1 MNFRGPRRQWPGA
14 EPGVARR
21 GVTAHVVRM
30 RNVIRLFFG
39 LLVLAVAAAQARP
52 FMVMV
57 YNVENL
63 HDADG
68 VATFEDYQPAR
79 YSKTHVLTKLN
90 NIAKVLAQ
98 FEGGRGPDVIL
109 FQELEADFTPGK
121 AAPNYAEILARYA
134 GVKID
139 AMLGAKFTAEIADL
153 PSEAL
158 LLKTLADR
166 GMTGYFVEVPAVV
179 APKDAPERKLE
190 QKCVVFTRFPV
201 KHARSYA
208 TANARAVQEVL
219 IEVDG
224 APLYLFN
231 NHWKSGASDPA
242 TEKDRIENARTLRT
256 RLTDIL
262 KEDPHA
268 DVIVGG
274 DLNSQYNHSRRYAK
288 TMKQTGINDVL
299 GSQGNELAVRGTTRD
314 LYNLWYELP
323 AEQRG
328 SDTFR
333 GEWGTLMHLIVSRG
347 LYDFRGVQYADNS
360 FAVAK
365 TPGMNADAK
374 GLPVR
379 WSGDGATGSGFSDH
393 FPIYARFVTVPDG
406 RADKYLPLKNA
417 STEPAT
423 VAVVKIDYAGV
434 DVEKTALKAAQIP
447 ADQSIRSDAFKG
459 KLFRVE
465 GKVGKAKR
473 LSVEFM
479 GETYDVY
486 SHDPALL
493 AKLRDDHQ
501 AGDTL
506 RFYGELGTFRERW
519 QFVVQDPS
527 WVK

>member
-1 MNFRGPRRQWPGA
+1 MKIDGGRRQWPLPEA
-14 EPGVARR
+14 EVARE
-21 GVTAHVVRM
+21 GEAAQVGPM
-30 RNVIRLFFG
+30 QNFLRLMVG
-39 LLVLAVAAAQARP
+39 LLVVAVAQARP

-68 VATFEDYQPAR
+68 VAAFEDYKPERYKPA
-79 YSKTHVLTKLN
+79 HVLTKLN
-90 NIAKVLAQ
+90 SIAKILAQ
-98 FEGGRGPDVIL
+98 FEDGRGPDVIL
-109 FQELEADFTPGK
+109 FQELEVDATPGK
-121 AAPNYAEILARYA
+121 TPPNYEQMLARYA
-134 GVKID
+134 GLKIEE
-139 AMLGAKFTAEIADL
+139 MLGAKFTAEIGDL
-153 PSEAL
+153 PAEAL
-158 LLKTLADR
+158 LLKALADR
-166 GMTGYFVEVPAVV
+166 GMAGYTVVVPGIL
-179 APKDAPERKLE
+179 APKDAERILN
-190 QKCVVFTRFPV
+190 QMCVVFTRFPV

-208 TANARAVQEVL
+208 TTNARAVQEVL
-219 IEVDG
+219 VDVDG

-231 NHWKSGASDPA
+231 NHWKSGASDPV

-256 RLTDIL
+256 RLTEIFKD
-262 KEDPHA
+262 DPNA

-288 TMKQTGINDVL
+288 TMKETGINDVL
-299 GSQGNELAVRGTTRD
+299 GSQGNELAVRGAARD

-323 AEQRG
+323 AAQRG

-333 GEWGTLMHLIVSRG
+333 GEWGTLMHLVISRG
-347 LYDFRGVQYADNS
+347 LYDFRGVQYVDNS
-360 FAVAK
+360 FTVAK
-365 TPGMNADAK
+365 IPGMNADEK

-406 RADKYLPLKNA
+406 KTDKYLPLRNA
-417 STEPAT
+417 STEPAS
-423 VAVVKIDYAGV
+423 VAVVKIDYAGI

-447 ADQSIRSDAFKG
+447 ADQSIRSDTFKG

-465 GKVGKAKR
+465 GKVGKTKR
-473 LSVEFM
+473 LEVEFM
-479 GETYDVY
+479 GETYDIY

-493 AKLRDDHQ
+493 AKLREGHK

-506 RFYGELGTFRERW
+506 RVYGELGQFRERW

>member
-1 MNFRGPRRQWPGA
+1 M
-14 EPGVARR
+14 
-21 GVTAHVVRM
+21 
-30 RNVIRLFFG
+30 G
-39 LLVLAVAAAQARP
+39 LLVLAVAQARP
-52 FMVMV
+52 FTVMV

-68 VATFEDYQPAR
+68 VAAFEDYKPERYKPA
-79 YSKTHVLTKLN
+79 HVLTKLN
-90 NIAKVLAQ
+90 NIAKILAQ

-109 FQELEADFTPGK
+109 FQELEVDATPGK
-121 AAPNYAEILARYA
+121 TPPNYEQILARYA

-139 AMLGAKFTAEIADL
+139 ELLGAKFTAEIGDL
-153 PSEAL
+153 PAEAL
-158 LLKTLADR
+158 LLKALADR
-166 GMTGYFVEVPAVV
+166 GMAGYTVVVPGIL
-179 APKDAPERKLE
+179 APKDGARVLN
-190 QKCVVFTRFPV
+190 QMCVVFTRFPV
-201 KHARSYA
+201 KHARAYA
-208 TANARAVQEVL
+208 TTNARAVQEVL
-219 IEVDG
+219 VDVDG

-231 NHWKSGASDPA
+231 NHWKSGASDPM

-256 RLTDIL
+256 RLTEIFKD
-262 KEDPHA
+262 DPNA

-288 TMKQTGINDVL
+288 TMKETGINDVL
-299 GSQGNELAVRGTTRD
+299 GSQGNELAVRGANRD

-323 AEQRG
+323 APQRG

-347 LYDFRGVQYADNS
+347 LYDFRGVQYVDNS
-360 FAVAK
+360 FGVAK
-365 TPGMNADAK
+365 ISGLNADEK

-393 FPIYARFVTVPDG
+393 FPITARFVTVPDG
-406 RADKYLPLKNA
+406 KTDKYLPLRNA

-423 VAVVKIDYAGV
+423 VTVVKIDYAGI
-434 DVEKTALKAAQIP
+434 DVEKTALKATQIP
-447 ADQSIRSDAFKG
+447 ADQSIRSDAYKG

-465 GKVGKAKR
+465 GKVGKTKR
-473 LSVEFM
+473 LEVEFM
-479 GETYDVY
+479 GETYDIY

-493 AKLRDDHQ
+493 AKLREGHK

-506 RFYGELGTFRERW
+506 RVYGELGQFRERW
-519 QFVVQDPS
+519 QFVVQDPT

>member
-1 MNFRGPRRQWPGA
+1 MKFGAWRRQWPERRRREA
-14 EPGVARR
+14 GVAGGRET
-21 GVTAHVVRM
+21 VQVLPM
-30 RNVIRLFFG
+30 RTLFRLI
-39 LLVLAVAAAQARP
+39 LVLLAGSLAQARP
-52 FMVMV
+52 FTVMV

-68 VATFEDYQPAR
+68 VATFEDYLPAR
-79 YSKTHVLTKLN
+79 YNKAHVLTKLN
-90 NIAKVLAQ
+90 NIAKIVAQ

-109 FQELEADFTPGK
+109 FQEIEVDATPGRT
-121 AAPNYAEILARYA
+121 PPDYERILARYA
-134 GVKID
+134 GIKIED
-139 AMLGAKFTAEIADL
+139 MLGAKFTAEIGDL
-153 PSEAL
+153 PAEAL
-158 LLKTLADR
+158 LLKAFADR
-166 GMTGYFVEVPAVV
+166 GLTGYAVV
-179 APKDAPERKLE
+179 VPGILAPKDSDRVLN
-190 QKCVVFTRFPV
+190 QMCVVFSRFPV
-201 KHARSYA
+201 KHGRSYA
-208 TANARAVQEVL
+208 TTNARAVQEVL
-219 IEVDG
+219 VEVDG

-231 NHWKSGASDPA
+231 NHWKSGASDPL

-256 RLTDIL
+256 RLTEIF
-262 KEDPHA
+262 KTDPNA

-288 TMKQTGINDVL
+288 TIKETGINDVL

-314 LYNLWYELP
+314 LFNLWYELP

-347 LYDFRGVQYADNS
+347 LYDFRGVQYVDNS

-365 TPGMNADAK
+365 FPGLNADAK
-374 GLPVR
+374 GLPLR
-379 WSGDGATGSGFSDH
+379 WSGDGAAGSGFSDH

-406 RADKYLPLKNA
+406 KADKYLPLKNA
-417 STEPAT
+417 ATEPAT
-423 VAVVKIDYAGV
+423 VAVVKIDYAGI

-447 ADQSIRSDAFKG
+447 ADQSIRSDAYKG
-459 KLFRVE
+459 KIFRVE
-465 GKVGKAKR
+465 GKVGKEKR
-473 LSVEFM
+473 LAVEFM

-486 SHDPALL
+486 SHDAALL
-493 AKLRDDHQ
+493 AKLREGHK

-506 RFYGELGTFRERW
+506 RCYGELGQFRERW